1 MNSYRELVY
10 MCMDQLKLISDD
22 SYYTEDHIMFLLDK
36 CRTLLLN
43 QKYKTGTK
51 EVALSN
57 YQTLCLDLI
66 EVPAIAGVP
75 CEGGSY
81 LRSKI
86 KLPYMLDIGNPR
98 IFSSSY
104 FKSNITVVPMERFKY
119 VGHNRYL
126 QNIIYA
132 TIGPDNYLYL
142 TSPNKQF
149 TYLEEIKLTGIFED
163 AKTAAE
169 YQCDKTE
176 EGVDKCIDKLDLN
189 YPIEEAL
196 IEPLIEYVVK
206 IMSGYIYRPKDNVN
220 NSNDDMSDLMAFLQR
235 NMKSN
240 FQKQLE

>member
-66 EVPAIAGVP
+66 EVPAIAGIP

-206 IMSGYIYRPKDNVN
+206 VMSGYIYRPKDNVN
-220 NSNDDMSDLMAFLQR
+220 NSNDDLSDLMAFLQR

>member
-86 KLPYMLDIGNPR
+86 KLPYMLNIGNPR

-206 IMSGYIYRPKDNVN
+206 VMSGYIYRPKDNVN

>member
-163 AKTAAE
+163 AASAAE
-169 YQCDKTE
+169 YDCNKI
-176 EGVDKCIDKLDLN
+176 EGEDPCIDKLDLN

-206 IMSGYIYRPKDNVN
+206 VMSGYIYRPKDNVN

>member
-1 MNSYRELVY
+1 
-10 MCMDQLKLISDD
+10 
-22 SYYTEDHIMFLLDK
+22 
-36 CRTLLLN
+36 
-43 QKYKTGTK
+43 
-51 EVALSN
+51 
-57 YQTLCLDLI
+57 
-66 EVPAIAGVP
+66 
-75 CEGGSY
+75 
-81 LRSKI
+81 
-86 KLPYMLDIGNPR
+86 MLDIGNPR

-163 AKTAAE
+163 AASAAE
-169 YQCDKTE
+169 YDCNKIEREDP
-176 EGVDKCIDKLDLN
+176 CIDKLDLN

-206 IMSGYIYRPKDNVN
+206 VMSGYIYRPKDNVN

>member
-1 MNSYRELVY
+1 
-10 MCMDQLKLISDD
+10 MDQLKLISDD

-43 QKYKTGTK
+43 QKYQKGTK
-51 EVALSN
+51 EVSLSN
-57 YQTLCLDLI
+57 YQTLCLDLK

-81 LRSKI
+81 LRSSM
-86 KLPYMLDIGNPR
+86 KLPNLMDIGNTR
-98 IFSSSY
+98 LYSANY
-104 FKSNITVVPMERFKY
+104 YNSNITFVPMERMKY
-119 VGHNRYL
+119 VGHNRFL

-132 TIGPDNYLYL
+132 SIGPDNYLYL
-142 TSPNKQF
+142 TSSNSQF
-149 TYLEEIKLTGIFED
+149 KYLEEIKLTGIFED
-163 AKTAAE
+163 AASAAE
-169 YQCDKTE
+169 YDCNKVE
-176 EGVDKCIDKLDLN
+176 EENTCIDKLDLN

-206 IMSGYIYRPKDNVN
+206 VMSGYIYRPKDSYN
-220 NSNDDMSDLMAFLQR
+220 NNNDDLSNLMDFLQR

>member
-1 MNSYRELVY
+1 
-10 MCMDQLKLISDD
+10 MDQLKLISDD

-43 QKYKTGTK
+43 QKYQKGTK
-51 EVALSN
+51 EVSLSN
-57 YQTLCLDLI
+57 YQTLCLDLK

-81 LRSKI
+81 LRSSM
-86 KLPYMLDIGNPR
+86 KLPNLMDIGNTR
-98 IFSSSY
+98 LYSANY
-104 FKSNITVVPMERFKY
+104 YNSNITFVPMERMKY
-119 VGHNRYL
+119 VGHNRFL

-132 TIGPDNYLYL
+132 SIGPDNYLYL
-142 TSPNKQF
+142 TSSNSQF
-149 TYLEEIKLTGIFED
+149 KYLEEVKLTGIFED
-163 AKTAAE
+163 AASAAE
-169 YQCDKTE
+169 YDCNKVE
-176 EGVDKCIDKLDLN
+176 EENTCIDKLDLN

-206 IMSGYIYRPKDNVN
+206 VMSGYIYRPKDSYN
-220 NSNDDMSDLMAFLQR
+220 NNNDDLSNLMDFLQR

>member
-1 MNSYRELVY
+1 MNTYRQLIY
-10 MCMDQLKLISDD
+10 MCLDQLKLISDD

-43 QKYKTGTK
+43 QKYKKGTK
-51 EVALSN
+51 EVSLSN
-57 YQTLCLDLI
+57 YQTLCLDLK

-81 LRSKI
+81 LRSNM
-86 KLPYMLDIGNPR
+86 KLPHLMDIGNTR
-98 IFSSSY
+98 LYSSNY
-104 FKSNITVVPMERFKY
+104 YNSNITFVPMERMKY
-119 VGHNRYL
+119 VGHNKYL

-132 TIGPDNYLYL
+132 SIGPDNYLYL
-142 TSPNKQF
+142 TSSNKQF
-149 TYLEEIKLTGIFED
+149 NYLEEVKLTGVFED
-163 AKTAAE
+163 AASAAE
-169 YQCDKTE
+169 YDCNKV
-176 EGVDKCIDKLDLN
+176 EGENPCIDKLDLN

>member
-1 MNSYRELVY
+1 MNTYRNLVY

-43 QKYKTGTK
+43 QKYQKGTK

-66 EVPAIAGVP
+66 ETPAISGIS
-75 CEGGSY
+75 CEGGIY
-81 LRSKI
+81 LKSKV
-86 KLPYMLDIGNPR
+86 KLPYLLNIGNPKL
-98 IFSSSY
+98 FGESL
-104 FKSNITVVPMERFKY
+104 FKSNITVIPIERMPY
-119 VGHNRYL
+119 VGYNKYL
-126 QNIIYA
+126 KNIIYA
-132 TIGPDNYLYL
+132 AVGPDNYLYL

-149 TYLEEIKLTGIFED
+149 QYLEKVNFTGIFED

-169 YQCDKTE
+169 YQCDKQN
-176 EGVDKCIDKLDLN
+176 DADNDCIDKLDLI
-189 YPIEEAL
+189 YPIEESL

-206 IMSGYIYRPKDNVN
+206 IMSGYIYRPKDNTN
-220 NSNDDMSDLMAFLQR
+220 NANDDLSDLMAFLQR